1 VGLVAASVSL
11 FILAPAARDADQIY
25 PGRDHGV
32 TATSA
37 ASHVRGGPRN
47 RCGRRRL
54 IDSAFN
60 SSLFRLT
67 HSQQHRPER
76 VPAYAYAYAA
86 PKKGFDC
93 RPCFPNWLAV
103 AERCPLPPP
112 PVSAYS
118 SLRALQFRSVP
129 IGLNMVDHLSHVFS
143 NRVQREKVKHY
154 GLVDG
159 AGLNYTKPMPC
170 IEPDFLV
177 KPAQSTTL
185 SLPWTTRV

>member
-1 VGLVAASVSL
+1 
-11 FILAPAARDADQIY
+11 
-25 PGRDHGV
+25 
-32 TATSA
+32 
-37 ASHVRGGPRN
+37 
-47 RCGRRRL
+47 
-54 IDSAFN
+54 
-60 SSLFRLT
+60 
-67 HSQQHRPER
+67 
-76 VPAYAYAYAA
+76 
-86 PKKGFDC
+86 
-93 RPCFPNWLAV
+93 V

-185 SLPWTTRV
+185 SLPWTTRVMHVRLITLSSWWTAHARARPIDG